1 MPSGLSLPCRS
12 AQHPLGHHLLSLVTP
27 IASSGLDPEDIA
39 HSEVPIV
46 VGQRCPTCPCRR
58 SLHIPHPA
66 WCGQCPPAPSSLGWP
81 MRSPAGNWGG
91 GRGRRRARIPQPLLR
106 QHNSC
111 PPPFR
116 LGWQQLSHEPQGR
129 GISRGVPDTAPM
141 LRTAPSPAPGN
152 YNLSRV
158 PHHCLAGTLTD
169 QGNQQKRGFVGGTCH
184 GGAAAGL
191 LREGGGVCLWGNH
204 SRGGGQGTGSQPV
217 LQL

>member
-39 HSEVPIV
+39 HSEVPVV
-46 VGQRCPTCPCRR
+46 VGQRCPTCPCRH

-81 MRSPAGNWGG
+81 MQSPAGNWGG
-91 GRGRRRARIPQPLLR
+91 GGGEEGLVSPSPFSASTTPAHLPSGWGGNSSATSPRGGGYPVGSPTRHLCLEQPLHL
-106 QHNSC
+106 
-111 PPPFR
+111 PP
-116 LGWQQLSHEPQGR
+116 
-129 GISRGVPDTAPM
+129 GI
-141 LRTAPSPAPGN
+141 
-152 YNLSRV
+152 NLSRV

-169 QGNQQKRGFVGGTCH
+169 QGNKQKRCFVGGTCH

-217 LQL
+217 VQL